1 VENPK
6 LRASLYMEMITEQ
19 DISIDGAVR
28 AIKKPDIGA
37 IATFIGVVRAEDG
50 LKGMEVEIE
59 DNAQAELEQL
69 KRDALDKFDVEAVE
83 IIHRTGLLDVGDS
96 IVAILVGA
104 KHRTQAFRACEYL
117 IDLLRINEAIRLK
130 ELK

>member
-28 AIKKPDIGA
+28 AMKNRDIGA
-37 IATFIGVVRAEDG
+37 IVTFIGVVRAEDG

>member
-1 VENPK
+1 
-6 LRASLYMEMITEQ
+6 MITEQ

-28 AIKKPDIGA
+28 AMKQHDIGA
-37 IATFIGVVRAEDG
+37 IVTFIGVVRAEVG
-50 LKGMEVEIE
+50 LKGMAVEIK

-69 KRDALDKFDVEAVE
+69 KRDAFDKFDVEAVE

-130 ELK
+130 ELR